1 MKKGVLLALLLPM
14 LCMAQENLWPDREFD
29 ATGVKT
35 EAHSGEK
42 AGMFGVT
49 AQTRWAPYNGRKLKI
64 EPYAVYRATAWA
76 KCEAG
81 SDGKVF
87 ALYTY
92 GWYSFGWNFMF
103 STMLQPD
110 GEWHKVSVDFYGP
123 DETYDFI
130 PLVVEGSRKAKA
142 WIDELEIVKVK
153 SAEEHIAELLKI
165 AKPTD
170 HAARLLARYYLR
182 KGDFAALK
190 KLAAV
195 TDGISR
201 GDIDCL
207 IIQNKLDPANNLT
220 YISDMISG
228 NGINTPDGPKRLNEF
243 MAPLTI
249 LERVQVLVDAFR
261 KGENEASCRRA
272 WELTIPTLALNGQL
286 RRAQL
291 ADKLVEL
298 DMANK
303 IVMAADDEK
312 KIPDDLAKEWYKKG
326 MQILMD
332 VEQSRVNVGRRIVK
346 IDGVALRGD
355 THVIVIP
362 EESTPS
368 EAFAADE
375 LAYYLEEM
383 TGQSFDIVTDKA
395 DVTKYPIFL
404 GRSRLL
410 EKYGFSVDY
419 KKLGLEGIHVESNPQ
434 NHALL
439 LGGGQRGVLYS
450 VYTLLD
456 DYLGCRWFTK
466 DCSFIPK
473 AAETVELNNL
483 KKVFVPYLEQRDANY
498 TCNYPPEFGVR
509 NKMNGAA
516 VHADAKW
523 GSHVIYHGF
532 VHTFGSLV
540 PPNIYGAEHPEYY
553 SEIKGKRV
561 IERSQLCLTNPDV
574 IRIAT
579 EEIRRRIKDHPE
591 AMIFSVSQNDWRNYC
606 TCEKCSKLAEYE
618 GSQAGPLLHFVNAI
632 ANDIAKDYPD
642 KIIDTLAYQYTRKP
656 PKHVKPAPNVA
667 IRLCSIECCF
677 THPLE
682 TCPFNKTFI
691 DDIRDWA
698 KICNRLHIWDY
709 VINYAHN
716 NMPFPNFRV
725 LAPNID
731 FFIRNHVT
739 SIFEEA
745 NYYSD
750 SGELAE
756 LRAYVMAKLL
766 WEPTYDVDKAIREFT
781 DAYYGAAAPF
791 IREYLTMLHDNV
803 CSKKDLHVRIYA
815 AAQFYLNDEA
825 MMNKSTELFQQAMDA
840 VKNNPDQLFRVQVA
854 YLPIIYAKQML
865 KSTAFHL
872 ADGQL
877 TSTLS
882 SPSELDFFERV
893 AKKANLSRVSENS
906 RWTTANWLASRR
918 SAANKYPLLTLK
930 NDVLSLDILPDLGGR
945 IWRAQLADGIDIL
958 RVNSD
963 GKGGYNPDVDGYE
976 EYATPEH
983 RGYGWNEKFTVK
995 SKGKDF
1001 VEMECLL
1008 KDGVL
1013 VTRRIELA
1021 GNSFKVSSK
1030 YTSKTLKEKR
1040 SYRVHPVFY
1049 VPEPQNATLNRTFA
1063 DGKKTSVVFSSLME
1077 PADVEYLEVWG
1088 KDAEKPQGHWQIA
1101 YKTPDNRAITITNT
1115 FNPADV
1121 DFCYIHLYRPE
1132 NHVNLEQWSAAKE
1145 LSPTDGPS
1153 ISNTYTIDVK

>member
-1 MKKGVLLALLLPM
+1 MKKWLLLALMLP
-14 LCMAQENLWPDREFD
+14 LFGMAQENLWPDREFD

-49 AQTRWAPYNGRKLKI
+49 AQTRWTSYNGRKLKI

-81 SDGKVF
+81 SNGRVC

-103 STMLQPD
+103 STTLQPD
-110 GEWHKVSVDFYGP
+110 GEWHKVTVDFYGP
-123 DETYDFI
+123 DETYTFI
-130 PLVVEGSRKAKA
+130 PLVIEGSSKAKA

-153 SAEEHIAELLKI
+153 SAEEHIAELRKI
-165 AKPTD
+165 ARP
-170 HAARLLARYYLR
+170 ANYEARLLARYYLR

-207 IIQNKLDPANNLT
+207 IIQNKLDEANNLS
-220 YISDMISG
+220 YISDMICG
-228 NGINTPDGPKRLNEF
+228 GGINTPDGPKRLNEF
-243 MAPLTI
+243 MAPLTM
-249 LERVQVLVDAFR
+249 LQRVQVLVDAFR

-272 WELTIPTLALNGQL
+272 WELTIPSFDISGRL
-286 RRAQL
+286 RRAEL
-291 ADKLVEL
+291 TDKLVEL

-303 IVMAADDEK
+303 LVTAADNEK
-312 KIPDDLAKEWYKKG
+312 KIPEDLAKSWYRKG
-326 MQILMD
+326 MQILMA
-332 VEQSRVNVGRRIVK
+332 VEQKRVNIGRRVIK
-346 IDGVALRGD
+346 IDGVALRSD

-362 EESTPS
+362 EEATPS
-368 EAFAADE
+368 EAFAAEE

-383 TGQSFDIVTDKA
+383 TGQLFDIVTDKA
-395 DVTKYPIFL
+395 DVQKYPIFL

-419 KKLGLEGIHVESNPQ
+419 KKLGLEGIHVESNPR

-456 DYLGCRWFTK
+456 DYLGCRWFTA

-483 KKVFVPYLEQRDANY
+483 KNVFVPYLEQRDANY

-516 VHADAKW
+516 VRADAKW
-523 GSHVIYHGF
+523 GSHVIYCGF
-532 VHTFGSLV
+532 VHTFNSLV
-540 PPNIYGAEHPEYY
+540 PPAIYGAEHPEYY

-561 IERSQLCLTNPDV
+561 VERSQLCLTNPDV
-574 IRIAT
+574 LRIAT
-579 EEIRRRIKDHPE
+579 AEIRKRIQEHPE

-606 TCEKCSKLAEYE
+606 TCEKCTKLAEYE
-618 GSQAGPLLHFVNAI
+618 GSQAGPLVHFVNAI

-677 THPLE
+677 IHPLDE
-682 TCPFNKTFI
+682 CPTNKSFV
-691 DDIRDWA
+691 DDIKGWA
-698 KICNRLHIWDY
+698 AICNRLHIWDY

-725 LAPNID
+725 LAPNIE

-750 SGELAE
+750 AGELAE

-766 WEPTYDVDKAIREFT
+766 WEPKYDVAKAIREFT
-781 DAYYGAAAPF
+781 DGYYGAAAPF

-803 CSKKDLHVRIYA
+803 CNKKDLHVRIYA
-815 AAQFYLNDEA
+815 SAQQYLNDKA
-825 MMNKSTELFQQAMDA
+825 MMDKSTELFMQAMDA
-840 VKNNPDQLFRVQVA
+840 VKDNPDQLFRVQVA

-865 KSTAFHL
+865 ASSAFYL
-872 ADGQL
+872 KDGML
-877 TSTLS
+877 IGSLS
-882 SPSELDFFERV
+882 SMSELDFFERV
-893 AKKANLSRVSENS
+893 AKKANLSRTSENA
-906 RWTTANWLASRR
+906 RWTTANWLAARR
-918 SAANKYPLLTLK
+918 SAANKYPIVTLK
-930 NDVLSLDILPDLGGR
+930 SDALSLDILPTLGGR
-945 IWRAQLADGIDIL
+945 IWRAQLADGCDIL
-958 RVNSD
+958 RVNGD
-963 GKGGYNPDVDGYE
+963 GKDGYHPDVDGYE
-976 EYATPEH
+976 EYATPEL
-983 RGYGWNEKFTVK
+983 RGLGWNEKYTVK
-995 SKGKDF
+995 AQGKDF

-1013 VTRRIELA
+1013 VTRRIELS

-1030 YTSKTLKEKR
+1030 YTSKTVKGNR
-1040 SYRVHPVFY
+1040 SFRVHPVFN
-1049 VPEPQNATLNRTFA
+1049 VPEPLNATLIRTLA
-1063 DGKKTSVVFSSLME
+1063 DGKKDSVVLGSRM
-1077 PADVEYLEVWG
+1077 ADDVDYLEIWG
-1088 KDAEKPQGHWQIA
+1088 KDADKPLGHWQLSF
-1101 YKTPDNRAITITNT
+1101 KTADKRTCTVTNT
-1115 FNPADV
+1115 FDPAGV
-1121 DFCYIHLYRPE
+1121 DFCYMYM
-1132 NHVNLEQWSAAKE
+1132 NTTNKHVNLEQWSAAKE
-1145 LSPTDGPS
+1145 LSPTDGPA
-1153 ISNTYTIDVK
+1153 ITNTYTIDVK

>member
-1 MKKGVLLALLLPM
+1 MKKWLLLALMLP
-14 LCMAQENLWPDREFD
+14 LFGMAQENLWPDREFD
-29 ATGVKT
+29 KMGVET
-35 EAHSGEK
+35 EAHSGKK
-42 AGMFGVT
+42 AGMFSV
-49 AQTRWAPYNGRKLKI
+49 AAETRWASYSGRKLKI

-81 SDGKVF
+81 SDGTVS

-92 GWYSFGWNFMF
+92 GWYSFGWFFMF
-103 STMLQPD
+103 NVNLKPD

-130 PLVVEGSRKAKA
+130 PLVIAGSRKAKA

-153 SAEEHIAELLKI
+153 SAEEHIAELQKL
-165 AKPTD
+165 AKP
-170 HAARLLARYYLR
+170 AYNEARLLARYYLR

-195 TDGISR
+195 TDGVSR

-207 IIQNKLDPANNLT
+207 IIQNKLDEANNLS
-220 YISDMISG
+220 YLADMISSG
-228 NGINTPDGPKRLNEF
+228 AINTPDGPKRLNEL
-243 MAPLTI
+243 MAPLTV
-249 LERVQVLVDAFR
+249 LQRVQVLVDAFR
-261 KGENEASCRRA
+261 KGEEVDSCRKA

-286 RRAQL
+286 RRAQM

-298 DMANK
+298 DRANELVK
-303 IVMAADDEK
+303 AADDEK
-312 KIPDDLAKEWYKKG
+312 AIPDDLAKSWYKKG
-326 MQILMD
+326 MQILME
-332 VEQSRVNVGRRIVK
+332 VERKQANVGRRIVK

-362 EESTPS
+362 EETTPS

-383 TGQSFDIVTDKA
+383 TGQSFDIVTDKE

-456 DYLGCRWFTK
+456 DYLGCRWFTA

-483 KKVFVPYLEQRDANY
+483 KNVFVPYLEQRDANY

-523 GSHVIYHGF
+523 GSHVIYCGF

-553 SEIKGKRV
+553 SEINGKRV
-561 IERSQLCLTNPDV
+561 VERSQLCLTNPDV

-579 EEIRRRIKDHPE
+579 AEIRKRIQEHPE

-606 TCEKCSKLAEYE
+606 TCEKCRALAEYE

-677 THPLE
+677 IHPLDE
-682 TCPFNKTFI
+682 CPNNKSFV
-691 DDIRDWA
+691 DDIKGWA
-698 KICNRLHIWDY
+698 AICNRLHIWDY

-725 LAPNID
+725 LAPNIE

-750 SGELAE
+750 AGELAE

-766 WEPTYDVDKAIREFT
+766 WEPKYDVAKAIREFT
-781 DAYYGAAAPF
+781 DGYYGAAAPF

-803 CSKKDLHVRIYA
+803 CNKKDLHVRIYA
-815 AAQFYLNDEA
+815 SAQHYLNDKA
-825 MMNKSTELFQQAMDA
+825 LMDKSTELFQQAMDA
-840 VKNNPDQLFRVQVA
+840 VKDDPVQLQRVQVA

-865 KSTAFHL
+865 TSSAFFL
-872 ADGQL
+872 KDGML
-877 TSTLS
+877 IGSLS
-882 SPSELDFFERV
+882 SMSELDFFERV
-893 AKKANLSRVSENS
+893 AKKANLTRTSENA
-906 RWTTANWLASRR
+906 RWTTANWLTARR
-918 SAANKYPLLTLK
+918 RAANKYPIVTLK
-930 NDVLSLDILPDLGGR
+930 NDVLSLEILPSLGGR
-945 IWRAQLADGIDIL
+945 IWRARLADGHDIL
-958 RVNSD
+958 RVNGNDKD
-963 GKGGYNPDVDGYE
+963 GYHPDIDGYE
-976 EYATPEH
+976 EYATPEL
-983 RGYGWNEKFTVK
+983 RGLGWNENYTVK
-995 SKGKDF
+995 AQGKDF

-1021 GNSFKVSSK
+1021 GNAFKVSSK
-1030 YTSKTLKEKR
+1030 YTSKTAKDKR
-1040 SYRVHPVFY
+1040 SFRVHPVFN
-1049 VPEPQNATLNRTFA
+1049 VPELKNATLIRTLP
-1063 DGKKTSVVFSSLME
+1063 DGKKSVVLSSLLSD
-1077 PADVEYLEVWG
+1077 DVDYLEIWG
-1088 KDAEKPQGHWQIA
+1088 KEADKPQGHWQLSFTTA
-1101 YKTPDNRAITITNT
+1101 DKKTCTITNT

-1121 DFCYIHLYRPE
+1121 DFCYMYMNTTN
-1132 NHVNLEQWSAAKE
+1132 NHVNLEQWSAPKE
-1145 LSPTDGPS
+1145 LTPTDGPA
-1153 ISNTYTIDVK
+1153 ITNTYTIDVK

>member
-1 MKKGVLLALLLPM
+1 MKKWLLLALLLP
-14 LCMAQENLWPDREFD
+14 LFGMAQENLWPDREFD
-29 ATGVKT
+29 TMGVKT

-49 AQTRWAPYNGRKLKI
+49 AQVRWTSYSERKLKI

-76 KCEAG
+76 KCEKD
-81 SDGKVF
+81 SNGKVF

-92 GWYSFGWNFMF
+92 GWYCFGWNFMF
-103 STMLQPD
+103 SSTLQPD
-110 GEWHKVSVDFYGP
+110 GEWHKISVDFYGP
-123 DETYDFI
+123 DETYTFI
-130 PLVVEGSRKAKA
+130 PLVIEGSSKAKA

-153 SAEEHIAELLKI
+153 SAEEHIAELQKLAAPKVYE
-165 AKPTD
+165 
-170 HAARLLARYYLR
+170 ARLLARYYLR

-207 IIQNKLDPANNLT
+207 IIQNKLDEANNLS

-228 NGINTPDGPKRLNEF
+228 GGIDTPDGPKRLNEF
-243 MAPLTI
+243 MAPLTV
-249 LERVQVLVDAFR
+249 LQRVQVLVDAFR
-261 KGENEASCRRA
+261 KGENMVSCRKA
-272 WELTIPTLALNGQL
+272 WELTIPTLALGGQL

-291 ADKLVEL
+291 ADKLNEL
-298 DMANK
+298 NTANEL
-303 IVMAADDEK
+303 VMGADDEK
-312 KIPDDLAKEWYKKG
+312 AIPDDLAKSWYKKG

-332 VEQSRVNVGRRIVK
+332 VEEKRANVGRRIIK
-346 IDGVALRGD
+346 IDGVALRND

-362 EESTPS
+362 EEATPS

-383 TGQSFDIVTDKA
+383 TGQSFDIVTDKD
-395 DVTKYPIFL
+395 DVQKYPIFL

-456 DYLGCRWFTK
+456 DYLGCRWFTA

-483 KKVFVPYLEQRDANY
+483 KNIFVPYLEQRDANY

-532 VHTFGSLV
+532 VHTFDALV
-540 PPNIYGAEHPEYY
+540 PTATYAAEHPEYY
-553 SEIKGKRV
+553 SEINGKRV
-561 IERSQLCLTNPDV
+561 TRNTQLCLTNPDV
-574 IRIAT
+574 LRIAT
-579 EEIRRRIKDHPE
+579 AEVRRRLKEHPE
-591 AMIFSVSQNDWRNYC
+591 AMIFSVSQNDNRNYC
-606 TCEKCSKLAEYE
+606 RCKKCTELAEYE

-632 ANDIAKDYPD
+632 ANDVVKDYPD

-656 PKHVKPAPNVA
+656 TKHVKPAPNIA

-682 TCPFNKTFI
+682 TCPFNKTFV
-691 DDIRDWA
+691 DDIKEWA

-750 SGELAE
+750 AGELAE

-766 WEPTYDVDKAIREFT
+766 WEPKYDVAKAIREFT
-781 DAYYGAAAPF
+781 DGYYGAAAPF

-803 CSKKDLHVRIYA
+803 CNKTDLHVRIYA
-815 AAQFYLNDEA
+815 SAQHYLNDKA
-825 MMNKSTELFQQAMDA
+825 MMDKSTELFHQAMEA
-840 VKNNPDQLFRVQVA
+840 VKDNPTQLYRVQVA

-865 KSTAFHL
+865 TSSAFFL
-872 ADGQL
+872 KDGML
-877 TSTLS
+877 IGSLS
-882 SPSELDFFERV
+882 SMSELDFFERV
-893 AKKANLSRVSENS
+893 AKKANLTRTSENS
-906 RWTTANWLASRR
+906 RWTTANWLAARRR
-918 SAANKYPLLTLK
+918 SANKYSIVTLK
-930 NDVLSLDILPDLGGR
+930 NDVLSLDILPSLGGR
-945 IWRAQLADGIDIL
+945 IWRARLADGHDIL
-958 RVNSD
+958 RVNGNNKD
-963 GKGGYNPDVDGYE
+963 GYHPDVDGYE
-976 EYATPEH
+976 EYATPEL
-983 RGYGWNEKFTVK
+983 RGLGWNENYTVK
-995 SKGKDF
+995 AQGKDF

-1021 GNSFKVSSK
+1021 GNAFKVSSK
-1030 YTSKTLKEKR
+1030 YTSKTAKGLR
-1040 SYRVHPVFY
+1040 SFRVHPVFN
-1049 VPEPQNATLNRTFA
+1049 VPELKNATLLRTLA
-1063 DGKKTSVVFSSLME
+1063 DGKKSVVLPSLL
-1077 PADVEYLEVWG
+1077 ADDVDYLEIWG
-1088 KDAEKPQGHWQIA
+1088 KDADKPQGHWQLSFETA
-1101 YKTPDNRAITITNT
+1101 DKKTCTITNT

-1121 DFCYIHLYRPE
+1121 DFCYMYMNTTN
-1132 NHVNLEQWSAAKE
+1132 NHVNLEQWSAPKE
-1145 LSPTDGPS
+1145 LTPTDGPA
-1153 ISNTYTIDVK
+1153 ITNTYTIDVK